1 MKKVTYAAVLAALLV
16 AAPQAKAQDSN
27 SPSPVNLTSNA
38 PDDGSGGSASDLAKK
53 LQNPIG
59 DLYSFPFQSNTNF
72 NYGPNKGTQENLNIQ
87 PVIPIHVNK
96 DWNVIVRA
104 ILPLIWQPS
113 LEPAHTVPFGTG
125 PTVLS
130 GFLSP
135 ANPYHGWVWGV
146 GPVVQLPTISS
157 ATLGSNVWG
166 GGPTA
171 VVVYLHGPIVT
182 GALANNIWSFGGTSG
197 RGGTR
202 YNNFLIQP
210 FFNYNFGKGWYV
222 TTAPIITAN
231 WEVAGNNA
239 WTLPIGGGFGRVVKI
254 GGKLPVNFGLS
265 AYANVLRPQYGA
277 TWQLRAQMTLIF

>member
-27 SPSPVNLTSNA
+27 SSSPVNLTSNA

-87 PVIPIHVNK
+87 PVIPIHINK

-146 GPVVQLPTISS
+146 G
-157 ATLGSNVWG
+157 A
-166 GGPTA
+166 A
-171 VVVYLHGPIVT
+171 
-182 GALANNIWSFGGTSG
+182 A
-197 RGGTR
+197 
-202 YNNFLIQP
+202 
-210 FFNYNFGKGWYV
+210 
-222 TTAPIITAN
+222 
-231 WEVAGNNA
+231 
-239 WTLPIGGGFGRVVKI
+239 
-254 GGKLPVNFGLS
+254 
-265 AYANVLRPQYGA
+265 
-277 TWQLRAQMTLIF
+277 